1 MAPVGTALAEAPEA
15 LADMAPVEAT
25 VVVLAEEAMEVRV
38 VDPDMTMVEATE
50 VQAADTDM
58 TMVAATAVMALVE
71 VMVEAMEV
79 PVEDTDMTMVAAM
92 AVMAL
97 VEATVVLAAEA
108 MVVQAADTSM
118 TMVVARVASPEEIT
132 AAMEDQAGMALVA
145 MVLEAATP
153 TADASLPL
161 LGDCCELASHG

>member
-1 MAPVGTALAEAPEA
+1 MAPVGTALAEAPEVR
-15 LADMAPVEAT
+15 ADTAPVEDLEAT
-25 VVVLAEEAMEVRV
+25 VVVLAEATEAPV
-38 VDPDMTMVEATE
+38 VVMVEATE

>member
-1 MAPVGTALAEAPEA
+1 MAPVGTALAEAPEVR
-15 LADMAPVEAT
+15 ADTAPVEDLEAT
-25 VVVLAEEAMEVRV
+25 VVVLAEEAMEVR
-38 VDPDMTMVEATE
+38 
-50 VQAADTDM
+50 AADTDM